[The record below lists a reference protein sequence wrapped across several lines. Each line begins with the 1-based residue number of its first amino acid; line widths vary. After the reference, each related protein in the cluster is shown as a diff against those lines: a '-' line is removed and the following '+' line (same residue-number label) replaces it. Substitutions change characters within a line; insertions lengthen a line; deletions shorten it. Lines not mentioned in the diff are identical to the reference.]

1 MERVID
7 NIVSFLENVKYAW
20 QDMFMKKQRKK
31 KLAGRRRS
39 LRFAHIKWRL
49 AGIGL
54 IAGTLPVVK
63 ILEGD
68 ATIALLT
75 VPLGIYMASGKT
87 IRGKYE

>member
-1 MERVID
+1 MEKVID
-7 NIVSFLENVKYAW
+7 SIVIFLENFKYTW
-20 QDMFMKKQRKK
+20 QNMVLKGKRKRK
-31 KLAGRRRS
+31 PAGRRRP

-54 IAGTLPVVK
+54 IVCTIPVVK

-87 IRGKYE
+87 IGEKYE